1 MDNPTQPEKHSE
13 KDTASS
19 TDAIDRLEKGEV
31 HPTTLADSSLDLK
44 PPHESDQ
51 PPADVVDSTANAPGE
66 TTEGYITGFRLWLIL
81 ISGTVV
87 QFLIMLDHS
96 VLATAIPRITTEF
109 DSLLDVAWY
118 GSAYQLAS
126 ACLQPLTG
134 KMYTFMRTKAGPI
147 LSPSAISPLTSIQW
161 TFLSFFA
168 IFELGSLLCALA
180 SSSTMLIIARAVA
193 GMGSSGLMNGGLTVV
208 SAVLP
213 KHKRP
218 AMLGATVATGQ
229 LGQALGP
236 LIGGAL
242 TERVS
247 WRWCFYINL
256 PIGALVFAFLFFID
270 IPDGPGI
277 AKPSLRTLA
286 RTIVT
291 TLDLVGFVLFV
302 PAAAMFFLA
311 LQFGGNQHPWNSA
324 TVIGLF
330 CGAGATLLVFFFWE
344 RLKGDAAMIPLSI
357 LRMRIVW
364 SSSVAMFFIVGVL
377 TCAVYFLPIFFQAVL
392 VVSPITSG
400 VYFLPNVLF
409 QITFSVLAGIMV
421 QRFGYYLPWI
431 LSGLSLSAIGFGLL
445 SLLTPTYSTAARVG
459 FQILAGAGCGAA
471 ATMPFIAVQNLIP
484 HAQIS
489 VAMAILVFCLNFGGA
504 TFLTLAQTDFSQ
516 SLRVNIPKYAPDVD
530 ASAIIKL
537 GATGFQRAVSPAEL
551 PGVLMA
557 YSKSLDNV
565 FYLVAGASVGAFIFA
580 WGMGWEDIR
589 KYKTKQGDDSE
600 MVGV

>member
-1 MDNPTQPEKHSE
+1 MDTPSQPEKQSE

-19 TDAIDRLEKGEV
+19 TDAIDQVEKGEIHV
-31 HPTTLADSSLDLK
+31 HPTAIADSSLDLN
-44 PPHESDQ
+44 PPQEANQ
-51 PPADVVDSTANAPGE
+51 PPDAVNSTVTNAPGE
-66 TTEGYITGFRLWLIL
+66 TGEVYITGFRLWLIL

-118 GSAYQLAS
+118 GSAYQLARYYH
-126 ACLQPLTG
+126 A
-134 KMYTFMRTKAGPI
+134 
-147 LSPSAISPLTSIQW
+147 PSMHW

-193 GMGSSGLMNGGLTVV
+193 GLGSSGLMNGGLTVV

-218 AMLGATVATGQ
+218 AGQ

-256 PIGALVFAFLFFID
+256 PIGALVFAFLLFID

-277 AKPSLRTLA
+277 AKPSLRSLA
-286 RTIVT
+286 RTVVT

-324 TVIGLF
+324 TVVGLF
-330 CGAGATLLVFFFWE
+330 CGAGATLLVFLFWE
-344 RLKGDAAMIPLSI
+344 RLRGDGAMIPLSI

-445 SLLTPTYSTAARVG
+445 SMLTPTYSTAARVG
-459 FQILAGAGCGAA
+459 FQILAGAGCGCA

-516 SLRVNIPKYAPDVD
+516 SLRVNLPKYAPGVD
-530 ASAIIKL
+530 TSAIIKL
-537 GATGFQRAVSPAEL
+537 GATGFQHVVSPADL

-589 KYKTKQGDDSE
+589 KYKTKQEDE
-600 MVGV
+600 VVEV